1 MDNGSRTVT
10 TDQTDTTNVEPPAKR
25 DGTSRR
31 RDVLNL
37 YLADTRQLF
46 NSMDPAPFRQRDLD
60 PNATDYIV
68 DWAEEASTSQP
79 LRMVLHLGCDTA
91 TEADAAMVSE
101 SVRAY
106 FRRRAQ
112 ATRRQLQQ
120 LFRVGRYS
128 LLIALV
134 FMALVIV
141 IGEYLAS
148 MVSKERYASLIEDSL
163 VIGAWVALWR
173 PLEIF
178 LYDWW
183 PVRAEARLFE
193 RLSRMDVQTVTA
205 KSAECASVDGPQG

>member
-1 MDNGSRTVT
+1 MGATPLT
-10 TDQTDTTNVEPPAKR
+10 PDQANTASIEPPTAR
-25 DGTSRR
+25 ASRSSR
-31 RDVLNL
+31 RDVLDL
-37 YLADTRQLF
+37 YLEDTRQLF

-60 PNATDYIV
+60 PNATAYIV
-68 DWAEEASTSQP
+68 AWAEEASTRQP
-79 LRMVLHLGCDTA
+79 LRMVLHLGCETTTDA
-91 TEADAAMVSE
+91 EAAMVSE

-120 LFRVGRYS
+120 LFRIGRYS

-134 FMALVIV
+134 FLTLVII
-141 IGEYLAS
+141 IGESVAS
-148 MVSKERYASLIEDSL
+148 VLKERYASLVEDSL

-183 PVRAEARLFE
+183 PIRAEAKLFDRLG
-193 RLSRMDVQTVTA
+193 LMDVQTVPA
-205 KSAECASVDGPQG
+205 KSAECASVEGPQA